1 MTINL
6 LVSKGKKTWIGKI
19 ENHDFKL
26 DFINDSSWAKDKK
39 GVLEFTVKEEGYY
52 MSQDSTGREYWNV
65 FIDEN
70 GELNKKSVKKSD
82 VISYLSNSEELEKK
96 LKSRLFEFNI
106 IKYAEKDT
114 AWDITYKPIK
124 NEVTFF
130 AENENY
136 YMVSGKFEKISK
148 QYIRNFTSVFN
159 SYISEEK
166 INNMIISKKRDNVEI
181 KFLDEDRKDI
191 TMPVTIDNNSKI
203 VAVPLNF
210 VGVINSV
217 ESRV

>member
-19 ENHDFKL
+19 KDHDFNL
-26 DFINDSSWAKDKK
+26 DFINDCNWVKDKK

-65 FIDEN
+65 FTDEN
-70 GELNKKSVKKSD
+70 GELKKKSVKKSD
-82 VISYLSNSEELEKK
+82 VISYFSDSEELIKK

-106 IKYAEKDT
+106 IKYAVKDT
-114 AWDITYKPIK
+114 AWEIMYKPIK
-124 NEVTFF
+124 DEVTYF
-130 AENENY
+130 AENKNY

-148 QYIRNFTSVFN
+148 QYIRNFNSVSN
-159 SYISEEK
+159 SHVSEEE
-166 INNMIISKKRDNVEI
+166 INNMIISKTRDNVEI

-191 TMPVTIDNNSKI
+191 TMPVTIDENSKL
-203 VAVPLNF
+203 VSGPQNF
-210 VGVINSV
+210 VGVINPV

>member
-1 MTINL
+1 
-6 LVSKGKKTWIGKI
+6 
-19 ENHDFKL
+19 L

-96 LKSRLFEFNI
+96 LKSRLFEFNM

-114 AWDITYKPIK
+114 AWDIMYKPIK

-148 QYIRNFTSVFN
+148 QYIRNFTSVLN

>member
-114 AWDITYKPIK
+114 AWNITYKPIK

-203 VAVPLNF
+203 VAAPLNF

>member
-19 ENHDFKL
+19 KNHDFKL

-96 LKSRLFEFNI
+96 LKSRLFEFNM

-114 AWDITYKPIK
+114 AWDIMYKPIK

-148 QYIRNFTSVFN
+148 QYIRNFTSVLN